1 MNCNECNKV
10 VSYYTHESDMARL
23 ERTIHRLWTIIIIL
37 IAALVCLCVGFF
49 IYESQFEDTYTTTEG
64 VSQYIDTE
72 GSAIVDG
79 IGNANYGYTDQTNG

>member
-37 IAALVCLCVGFF
+37 IVALVCLCVGFF
-49 IYESQFEDTYTTTEG
+49 IYGSQFEDFSVTQEN
-64 VSQYIDTE
+64 DT
-72 GSAIVDG
+72 GYNNF
-79 IGNANYGYTDQTNG
+79 IGNDGDIVNGEINYGETDNQNP

>member
-49 IYESQFEDTYTTTEG
+49 IYESQYEHATTTTTTED
-64 VSQYIDTE
+64 VSQY
-72 GSAIVDG
+72 VDS
-79 IGNANYGYTDQTNG
+79 D